1 MSVEEGVEVG
11 QGLLAM
17 DDIPC
22 AVLVTDAQG
31 HVLRM
36 NRELLRIVGADEA
49 HWRGQSMEKLL
60 TPASRVFAQSHLFP
74 LLHHDAA
81 VNEIHVRLQ
90 DAAGAAVPVMVNA
103 ACRTWDGVPCIVWS
117 IFVARERS
125 RFEGELIRARADAQT
140 LAQQLQSME
149 EEQRLLIDSLMA
161 GLVVHAPD
169 GTVLRCNPRARE
181 LLGLSSVDEAT
192 GRPLSDP
199 AWRFVRPDGGV
210 MSVDEY
216 PVGRVLAS
224 GEAIS
229 SLLLGVQRPDR
240 SDTVWLLCRADPHR
254 HADGRLRQVV
264 VTFVD
269 VTDRQNAAVRLR
281 QSESRLQGL
290 VESAM
295 DAIIS
300 TDSAHRIVIFNAA
313 AETMFGLKSRQV
325 LGQPL
330 TKWIPALLDDGKVLQ
345 LDAAGHGARSAHRP
359 EGPGQLYARRADGQ
373 PFPIEA
379 AISRVEVDGET
390 LHTVIVRDIT
400 SRLET
405 QRALELSHFALEH
418 ANAQLTDL
426 AHYDALTGLP
436 NRVLLLDRMQQAL
449 TQSQRRGRVTA
460 VAFLDLDGFKAV
472 NDQHGHAAGDLL
484 LRTLAGRLRAALRE
498 GDTMAR
504 IGGDEF
510 VALLVDLEEA
520 QAVEPVLQRL
530 LAAVAQPFDLEGA
543 TACLST
549 SIGVAFSGTKGG
561 NTELLLGQ
569 ADQAMYAAKQS
580 GKNCW
585 RYYDARHKP
594 G

>member
-1 MSVEEGVEVG
+1 M
-11 QGLLAM
+11 LAM
-17 DDIPC
+17 DDLPC
-22 AVLVTDAQG
+22 AVLITDAQG
-31 HVLRM
+31 HVLHM
-36 NRELLRIVGADEA
+36 NRELLRVVGADEA

-60 TPASRVFAQSHLFP
+60 TPASRVFSQTHLFP
-74 LLHHDAA
+74 LLHHDTA
-81 VNEIHVRLQ
+81 VREVHVRLQ

-103 ACRTWDGVPCIVWS
+103 ACRTWHGEACIVWS

-125 RFEGELIRARADAQT
+125 RFEVELIRARAEAQT
-140 LAQQLQSME
+140 LAQRLQSLE

-161 GLVVHAPD
+161 GLVVHGPD
-169 GTVLRCNPRARE
+169 GAVLRCNPRARE
-181 LLGLSSVDEAT
+181 LLGLSSADEAT

-210 MSVDEY
+210 MSMDEY
-216 PVGRVLAS
+216 PVSRVLTS
-224 GEAIS
+224 GEALS
-229 SLLLGVQRPDR
+229 SLLVGVQRPDR

-254 HADGRLRQVV
+254 HPDGRMRQVV

-313 AETMFGLKSRQV
+313 AEAMFGLKSRQV

-330 TKWIPALLDDGKVLQ
+330 TEWIPALLDDGQALQ
-345 LDAAGHGARSAHRP
+345 LDADGHGARPAHRP
-359 EGPGQLYARRADGQ
+359 EGPGHLYALRADGQ

-379 AISRVEVDGET
+379 AISRVVVDGES

-418 ANAQLTDL
+418 ANAQLTDM

-436 NRVLLLDRMQQAL
+436 NRVLLLERMQLAL
-449 TQSQRRGRVTA
+449 TQGQLRGRVMA

-472 NDQHGHAAGDLL
+472 NDQHGHAMGDRL

-530 LAAVAQPFDLEGA
+530 LDAVAQPFALDAA
-543 TACLST
+543 TAHIST
-549 SIGVAFSGTKGG
+549 SIGVAFSRSGG
-561 NTELLLGQ
+561 GSPELLLGQ
-569 ADQAMYAAKQS
+569 ADQAMYDAKQS

-585 RYYDARHKP
+585 RRYDGRRVQD
-594 G
+594 